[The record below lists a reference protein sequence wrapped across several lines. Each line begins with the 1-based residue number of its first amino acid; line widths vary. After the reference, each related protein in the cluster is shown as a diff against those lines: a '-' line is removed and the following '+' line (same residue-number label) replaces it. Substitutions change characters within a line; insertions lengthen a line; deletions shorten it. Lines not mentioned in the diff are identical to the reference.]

1 MDALQLLHLNV
12 YAIGPRMN
20 SLVSEVSIKTKTL
33 PKKYWQF
40 YMKVK
45 GTQLSDA
52 ADVIMKVKGTQL
64 SDAADVRI
72 I

>member
-52 ADVIMKVKGTQL
+52 ADVI
-64 SDAADVRI
+64 I
-72 I
+72 